1 MLKIENDC
9 VGCDSA
15 LYPCEGSSCPRL
27 KVPHYYCD
35 KCGAEE
41 RLFEYA
47 GQELCL
53 DCLCEEVPSV
63 EGSY

>member
-1 MLKIENDC
+1 MMKIENDC
-9 VGCDSA
+9 VGCPQGCID
-15 LYPCEGSSCPRL
+15 CGRREVIR
-27 KVPHYYCD
+27 YYCD

-41 RLFEYA
+41 QLFEYA
-47 GQELCL
+47 GQELCR